1 MKSFDVHFNVYFS
14 DMLPGIE
21 AETKEEAIGKAKEM
35 LDQVLQGR
43 IDYLISC
50 GDQDG
55 FELQFTDT
63 LEIGKE
69 I

>member
-1 MKSFDVHFNVYFS
+1 
-14 DMLPGIE
+14 MLPGIE